1 MFLGGVPSKQTTW
14 STRSKRSNQGGR
26 GSPLLSPERSRNSRW
41 LLLADFGLEAA
52 PVELER
58 DGVADLDLGG
68 VPEDGAGGVGGDG
81 VAAFE
86 DSQRASLF
94 ELQGQARQALA
105 LGPKQAFGANAE
117 IGRDR
122 KSTRLNSSHQIISYA
137 VFCLKKKKT
146 PEHHRQHTPKPPPH
160 T

>member
-26 GSPLLSPERSRNSRW
+26 GSPLLSPERSRNSRC

-117 IGRDR
+117 IGSAAFEAR
-122 KSTRLNSSHQIISYA
+122 SEEHTSELQSLTNLVCRL
-137 VFCLKKKKT
+137 LLEKKKNK
-146 PEHHRQHTPKPPPH
+146 HIKQ
-160 T
+160 

>member
-1 MFLGGVPSKQTTW
+1 M
-14 STRSKRSNQGGR
+14 
-26 GSPLLSPERSRNSRW
+26 SPERSRNSRC

-117 IGRDR
+117 IGSAAFEAQAKRCNLHAKIKRDDAQVR
-122 KSTRLNSSHQIISYA
+122 NGEPFA
-137 VFCLKKKKT
+137 
-146 PEHHRQHTPKPPPH
+146 
-160 T
+160 

>member
-1 MFLGGVPSKQTTW
+1 MFLGGVPSELTTW

-26 GSPLLSPERSRNSRW
+26 
-41 LLLADFGLEAA
+41 
-52 PVELER
+52 
-58 DGVADLDLGG
+58 
-68 VPEDGAGGVGGDG
+68 EDGAGGVGVDG

-117 IGRDR
+117 IGSAAFEAQAKRCNLHAKIKRDDAQVR
-122 KSTRLNSSHQIISYA
+122 NGEPFA
-137 VFCLKKKKT
+137 
-146 PEHHRQHTPKPPPH
+146 
-160 T
+160 

>member
-1 MFLGGVPSKQTTW
+1 MVTQLSDIYCFFFFQAEDGIRDVAVTGVQTCALPISAATASAKSMFLGGVPSKQTTW

-26 GSPLLSPERSRNSRW
+26 GSPLLSPERSRNSRC

-94 ELQGQARQALA
+94 ELQ
-105 LGPKQAFGANAE
+105 E
-117 IGRDR
+117 IGRA
-122 KSTRLNSSHQIISYA
+122 H
-137 VFCLKKKKT
+137 V
-146 PEHHRQHTPKPPPH
+146 
-160 T
+160 